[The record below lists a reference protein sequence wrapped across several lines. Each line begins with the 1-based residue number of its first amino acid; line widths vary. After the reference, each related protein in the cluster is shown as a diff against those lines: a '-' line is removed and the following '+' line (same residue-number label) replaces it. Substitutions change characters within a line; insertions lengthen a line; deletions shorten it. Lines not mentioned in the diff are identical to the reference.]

1 MSLDR
6 CHDCERLVDTDDDPE
21 CYVEVGNMRR
31 LHKTICLC
39 EFCRDE
45 RENDADWGN
54 FDTPE
59 ANDLERAQATILKIE
74 KE

>member
-1 MSLDR
+1 MSMDR
-6 CHDCERLVDTDDDPE
+6 CSGCDRPIDTDDDPE

-45 RENDADWGN
+45 REAEHVGDPAGN
-54 FDTPE
+54 HDN
-59 ANDLERAQATILKIE
+59 AGS
-74 KE
+74 